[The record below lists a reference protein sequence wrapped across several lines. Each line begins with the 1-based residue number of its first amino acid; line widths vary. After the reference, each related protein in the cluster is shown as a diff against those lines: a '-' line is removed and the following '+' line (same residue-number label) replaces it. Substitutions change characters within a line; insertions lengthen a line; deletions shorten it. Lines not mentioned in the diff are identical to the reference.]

1 MHAPVGS
8 DETHDLLLPD
18 DADVTSSGTAHES
31 FESMMTCLGLSERKP
46 VPEPVV
52 FTEPNSLGSKYLQRD
67 DADPGDIVSTLST
80 SRCSS
85 Q

>member
-1 MHAPVGS
+1 
-8 DETHDLLLPD
+8 
-18 DADVTSSGTAHES
+18 
-31 FESMMTCLGLSERKP
+31 MTCLGLSERKP

>member
-1 MHAPVGS
+1 M
-8 DETHDLLLPD
+8 LPD
-18 DADVTSSGTAHES
+18 DADVTSSGGTAHES

-80 SRCSS
+80 LRCSS